1 MREGRRGNSF
11 IADNRLKLAARPEE
25 IRILED
31 GKVSTP
37 ERSFGVDSSRI
48 LEEEMKVS
56 PRNPEIDSLLK
67 RLSELIDL
75 EETQAARKLL
85 AELETKLGPSDPEV
99 TGANTLINL
108 LESTR

>member
-1 MREGRRGNSF
+1 VREGRRGNSF

-25 IRILED
+25 IRIL
-31 GKVSTP
+31 
-37 ERSFGVDSSRI
+37 DSSRI
-48 LEEEMKVS
+48 LEEVMKVS